1 MNRLFDTLQKR
12 LLLTHMLVAFAVL
25 LLASSILLAL
35 QVPLRSEALFR
46 RMGEWVPPTV
56 TLARSNFASLLLLN
70 DGEAKTR
77 FFAYLRSQA
86 AAQDT
91 RILLVVTP
99 KETIIFDSDDRLQG
113 QRWQPTDI
121 SAFEPPRRIRRGM
134 LMMDTVGEM
143 TRGIAPLEG
152 TEWIYVSTLLWPLQ
166 RGHLNL
172 VMLQPAPTPV
182 RAMIESITEL
192 PRGLL
197 MGSLL
202 TLTAAVFLLSRWT
215 ASTITRSLAPL
226 MAGTR
231 ALAEGDLNYRVDV
244 SSISLAEVHALANS
258 FNQMADR
265 VQQSQQA
272 QRDFVANVSHDLKT
286 PLTSILGYS
295 QALLDGAAS
304 TPAAQQRAAL
314 IIHQE
319 AQRLGH
325 LVEEIID
332 LARLESGQLHL
343 RLQSVDPNEIGAEI
357 LESFRPQAEAAQ
369 ISLEWKP
376 LPSCPP
382 IAADAARLRRA
393 LANLLDNAIKHTPAG
408 ERVLLAVE
416 YLEGAEQVQF
426 SVRDK
431 GPGIPEAARERI
443 WERFYRL
450 DRARTAGGSGL
461 GLAIV
466 KEIVEAHGGTVGVEN
481 FGDGSRFWMRL
492 PCSEKTPSQ
501 EEGKERK
508 T

>member
-35 QVPLRSEALFR
+35 QAPLRSEALFR
-46 RMGEWVPPTV
+46 RMGEWLPPTV
-56 TLARSNFASLLLLN
+56 TLARSNFASLLLTR
-70 DGEAKTR
+70 DSEAETR

-91 RILLVVTP
+91 RILLVVAP
-99 KETIIFDSDDRLQG
+99 EGAVLFDSEDRLQG
-113 QRWQPTDI
+113 QNWQPTDV
-121 SAFEPPRRIRRGM
+121 SAFEPPRRMRRGM
-134 LMMDTVGEM
+134 MDAFGEI
-143 TRGIAPLEG
+143 TRGMASLEG

-166 RGHLNL
+166 GGHLNL
-172 VMLQPAPTPV
+172 VMLKPAPTPV
-182 RAMIESITEL
+182 RAVMESITEL

-202 TLTAAVFLLSRWT
+202 TLVAAIFLLSRWT
-215 ASTITRSLAPL
+215 ASAVTRSLAPL

-231 ALAEGDLNYRVDV
+231 ALAEGNLNYRVDV
-244 SSISLAEVHALANS
+244 SSVSLAEVHALADS

-343 RLQSVDPNEIGAEI
+343 HLQSVDPNEIGEEI

-376 LPSCPP
+376 LASCPP
-382 IAADAARLRRA
+382 IPADAARLRRA

-416 YLEGAEQVQF
+416 YLEGPRQVQF

-431 GPGIPEAARERI
+431 GPGIPEAERERI

-466 KEIVEAHGGTVGVEN
+466 KEIVEAHGGTVGIEN
-481 FGDGSRFWMRL
+481 LGDGSRFWIRL
-492 PCSEKTPSQ
+492 PCSEKAPLSKG
-501 EEGKERK
+501 GKEQR

>member
-1 MNRLFDTLQKR
+1 MNRLFNTLQKR

-25 LLASSILLAL
+25 LLASSILLVL
-35 QVPLRSEALFR
+35 QAPLRAEALFR
-46 RMGEWVPPTV
+46 RMGEWLPPTV
-56 TLARSNFASLLLLN
+56 LLARSNFASLLLSQ
-70 DGEAKTR
+70 DSEAEER

-86 AAQDT
+86 VAQDT
-91 RILLVVTP
+91 RILLVVEP
-99 KETIIFDSDDRLQG
+99 EGTILFDSDDRLQH
-113 QRWQPTDI
+113 QSWQPTDT
-121 SAFEPPRRIRRGM
+121 STFEPPRRARRGIM
-134 LMMDTVGEM
+134 ETYDSM
-143 TRGIAPLEG
+143 TRGLVPLEG

-166 RGHLNL
+166 GGHLTL
-172 VMLQPAPTPV
+172 VMLKPAPTPL
-182 RAMIESITEL
+182 RAMVESITEL
-192 PRGLL
+192 PQGLL
-197 MGSLL
+197 LVGLL
-202 TLTAAVFLLSRWT
+202 TLATAIFLLSRWT
-215 ASTITRSLAPL
+215 ASAVTRSLAPL

-231 ALAEGDLNYRVDV
+231 ALAEGNLDYRVDV
-244 SSISLAEVHALANS
+244 SSVSLAEVHALADS

-295 QALLDGAAS
+295 QALLDGAAG

-314 IIHQE
+314 VIHQE

-343 RLQSVDPNEIGAEI
+343 HLQPVDPNEIGEEM

-369 ISLEWKP
+369 IALEWKP
-376 LPSCPP
+376 LAFSTP
-382 IAADAARLRRA
+382 ITADPARLRRA

-408 ERVLLAVE
+408 ERVLLSVE
-416 YLEGAEQVQF
+416 YLEGSGQVQF
-426 SVRDK
+426 SVQDK
-431 GPGIPEAARERI
+431 GPGIPEAERERI

-481 FGDGSRFWMRL
+481 LGDGSRFWIRL
-492 PCSEKTPSQ
+492 PRGEKAPSPAGRQAQ
-501 EEGKERK
+501 EA
-508 T
+508 